1 MVMASRGFADEA
13 PEEVLEEAELAVQ
26 WNGEH
31 HQRTRFGQGDM
42 TAPPTILA
50 LVDQVQDV

>member
-13 PEEVLEEAELAVQ
+13 PEEVLEEAELAVK

-31 HQRTRFGQGDM
+31 HQRTRLGQGDV

-50 LVDQVQDV
+50 LVDQVREV